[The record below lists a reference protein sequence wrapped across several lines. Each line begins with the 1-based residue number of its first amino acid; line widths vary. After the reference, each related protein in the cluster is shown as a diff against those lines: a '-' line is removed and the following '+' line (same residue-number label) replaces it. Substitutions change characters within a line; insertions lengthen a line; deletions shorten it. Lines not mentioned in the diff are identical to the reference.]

1 MDPHQLCKKYT
12 VIRIAQSAFFAL
24 SVLFPAAF
32 ARAQSIQGV
41 AIAIIDILDVFVIRI
56 LFLLA
61 TAVFI
66 WGVILYISAG
76 GSEDKAKK
84 GRGYI
89 IWGIVG
95 LTVMVA
101 VWGIVKIITT
111 TFNLGGH
118 PAPELPDIPGA

>member
-1 MDPHQLCKKYT
+1 MDSHQIRGKYT
-12 VIRIAQSAFFAL
+12 VMRAANRAL
-24 SVLFPAAF
+24 LLLSTLFPAF
-32 ARAQSIQGV
+32 AHAQSIQGV

-61 TAVFI
+61 TVVFI
-66 WGVILYISAG
+66 WGVILYITAG

-89 IWGIVG
+89 IWGLVG

-101 VWGIVKIITT
+101 VWGIVQIITN
-111 TFNLGGH
+111 TFSIGGH
-118 PAPELPDIPGA
+118 PAPRLPDIPGA